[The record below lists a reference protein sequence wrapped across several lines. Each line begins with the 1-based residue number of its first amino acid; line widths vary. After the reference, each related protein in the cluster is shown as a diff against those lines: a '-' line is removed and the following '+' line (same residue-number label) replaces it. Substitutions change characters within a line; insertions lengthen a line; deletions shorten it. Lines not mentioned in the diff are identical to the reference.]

1 LHDNKEALMST
12 KALILEILQTRGFQT
27 VKDIAD
33 ELGVDDSTVR
43 RNLEKLSELDLI
55 KRTHGGAN
63 AVQVAETPA
72 DLKSKIHSNEKKAIG
87 KAMAERIRDGQVVAL
102 DSGSTTLEV
111 AKALTNQI
119 LTVVT
124 NDLRIGL
131 VIAKKPGMNLLF
143 IGGELLPDLYTM
155 WGPTAVEQIEKL
167 RVDIAVFGAD
177 AVNANGVFNNT
188 SYELETKR
196 AMMSVAVESYF
207 VTDSSKFHRKA
218 LFKVFDLESFEMGI
232 TDDVLNPMTAAAL
245 SLPIIRVGPTGP

>member
-1 LHDNKEALMST
+1 MST
-12 KALILEILQTRGFQT
+12 KALILEIIQTRGFQT

-207 VTDSSKFHRKA
+207 VADSSKFHRKA